1 MKRYWQWI
9 LALGALLTF
18 AGWHTTTAHAE
29 GVGYTVSAKLPKNQ
43 DDKNVTYFAL
53 RVKPNQQ
60 EKLGVVISNQSKKSA
75 TFQYGVN
82 QAITNNNGVIDYS
95 NSNPKLDSS
104 LKVGIKDVFNEQKL
118 QKVTVPAKTSKTVYV
133 TYKDA

>member
-43 DDKNVTYFAL
+43 DDKNSPIL
-53 RVKPNQQ
+53 RCGLN
-60 EKLGVVISNQSKKSA
+60 LISKRN
-75 TFQYGVN
+75 
-82 QAITNNNGVIDYS
+82 
-95 NSNPKLDSS
+95 
-104 LKVGIKDVFNEQKL
+104 
-118 QKVTVPAKTSKTVYV
+118 
-133 TYKDA
+133 

>member
-43 DDKNVTYFAL
+43 
-53 RVKPNQQ
+53 
-60 EKLGVVISNQSKKSA
+60 G
-75 TFQYGVN
+75 
-82 QAITNNNGVIDYS
+82 
-95 NSNPKLDSS
+95 
-104 LKVGIKDVFNEQKL
+104 
-118 QKVTVPAKTSKTVYV
+118 
-133 TYKDA
+133 